1 MAKFLTTRGT
11 ASQIENIINSAR
23 KRLVLISP
31 FNRIPE
37 TLFQCIQ
44 NTDRKNVSIII
55 VYGKSELKQEVIS
68 QLEQLKNLSLYF
80 YRDLHAK
87 CFFNE
92 DSMVITSM
100 NLYDYAELHNKEMGV
115 LITVEDDKSLYDEAI
130 KEVERIVNFSERVD
144 LRKPSSSRYSAT
156 YTQRISPKSVRA
168 TLPGYCIRCR
178 RSISYEFSKP
188 YCPNCYK
195 TWRKWEDPDWEEKYC
210 HSCGEKWI
218 TTIEYPLC
226 IGCWRKSRP

>member
-31 FNRIPE
+31 FNKIPE

-144 LRKPSSSRYSAT
+144 LRNASNQRRLTTSAPSVSTQPVKAT
-156 YTQRISPKSVRA
+156 TK
-168 TLPGYCIRCR
+168 GYCIRCR
-178 RSISYEFSKP
+178 KSIPYNFFEP
-188 YCPNCYK
+188 YCLTHYK
-195 TWRKWEDPDWEEKYC
+195 VWARWRDPDYEENYC
-210 HSCGEKWI
+210 HNCGKEWD
-218 TTIEYPLC
+218 TTIDYPLC
-226 IGCWRKSRP
+226 LTCFRKSRR

>member
-144 LRKPSSSRYSAT
+144 LRNASNQRRLTTPAPSVS
-156 YTQRISPKSVRA
+156 TQPVRA
-168 TLPGYCIRCR
+168 TLKGYCINCGK
-178 RSISYEFSKP
+178 SIPYDFFKP

-195 TWRKWEDPDWEEKYC
+195 TWKKWEDPDWEEDYC
-210 HSCGEKWI
+210 HGCSRKWR

-226 IGCWRKSRP
+226 LACWRKSRR